1 MKLPDPGRSQQYF
14 ADYLEFTSDPVAV
27 AKLIDSGRI
36 VLVDVRA
43 AEDFAKEHVP
53 GSINLPRD
61 RWDSPTGLSRD
72 KPNIVFCY
80 NQTCHLAGKACYTF
94 AAAGWPVK
102 LMEGGFKVWKDLHL
116 PIVTGLA
123 SAA

>member
-1 MKLPDPGRSQQYF
+1 MQLPDPGRGQRYF
-14 ADYLEFTSDPVAV
+14 ADYLEFTADPFAV
-27 AKLIDSGRI
+27 AKLIASDRV

-43 AEDFAKEHVP
+43 AEDFAKERVP
-53 GSINLPRD
+53 GSINVPRD
-61 RWDSPTGLSRD
+61 RWDKLEGLSRD

-80 NQTCHLAGKACYTF
+80 NQTCHLAGKACYVF

-102 LMEGGFKVWKDLHL
+102 LMEGGFKTWKELHL
-116 PIVTGLA
+116 PVETSLA